1 MKDSILVTG
10 ASGFVGTH
18 LVQALSE
25 RHERVVTHCG
35 RDGDLSRTELSAQGI
50 RHVYH
55 LAGRTCVP
63 DSWRQPSDFYQVNVV
78 GTVNVLEFCRKS
90 CCSLTLLSSYVYG
103 HPTRLPTPEDHP
115 LTAFNPYGHSKI
127 LAEQAAQF
135 YGTAFHV
142 PVTIVRAFNLYGPGQ
157 SPRFLI
163 PTLIA
168 QALAPDENVIT
179 VEDDRPSR
187 DYIFIADLIDL
198 LTRLGGGT
206 NTGVYNAGTGVS
218 TSVRNVAVLVNQ
230 ISGTAK
236 PIRSRGHHRQDEV
249 MDTVADI
256 SRAGKE
262 LNWYPKVTLEEGLR
276 RTIDSMRPAVCVG
289 TEQERVT

>member
-1 MKDSILVTG
+1 MKESILVTG

-35 RDGDLSRTELSAQGI
+35 RDGDLSRTELNAQGI

-55 LAGRTCVP
+55 LAGRTYVP
-63 DSWRQPSDFYQVNVV
+63 DSWEQPRDFYQVNVL

-90 CCSLTLLSSYVYG
+90 GSSMTLLSSYGYG

-115 LTAFNPYGHSKI
+115 LAASNPYGHSKI
-127 LAEQAAQF
+127 LAEQTAQF
-135 YGTAFHV
+135 YARAFQV

-157 SPRFLI
+157 SPHFLI

-168 QALAPDENVIT
+168 QALAPDQNVVT
-179 VEDDRPSR
+179 VEDDRPRR

-198 LTRLGGGT
+198 LTRLGGGP

-218 TSVRNVAVLVNQ
+218 TSVRDVAELVIK

-236 PIRSRGHHRQDEV
+236 PILSRGHHRQDEV

-256 SRAGKE
+256 VRAWKE
-262 LNWYPKVTLEEGLR
+262 LNWRPRVDLEEGLR
-276 RTIDSMRPAVCVG
+276 RTINSMRLAVCAG
-289 TEQERVT
+289 REQERAI